1 MLKRDLQ
8 KMAVKKLGKSDP
20 EKIYYYVKKLFPEHL
35 LRAIKFDLR
44 NENQVIYDNYIA
56 TPDDESLDLKD
67 ICDIFLKNKIS
78 SYPKLDL
85 FYITNPWGQHREN
98 HFNYEFYK
106 NYYQILEKIWMTCGE
121 ENISNDLQSFDLKKI
136 IDRSYADSEKLLG
149 LKQKIQT
156 NNFTENDLELI
167 KYGYMG
173 VGLHYFLGMK
183 NNEDVDEFTNLLKNY
198 HKTEI
203 R

>member
-1 MLKRDLQ
+1 MICVEGVLHHTFHPLENLDLILKNMSPTQIIMIAIGESHGVFKRELQ
-8 KMAVKKLGKSDP
+8 KMAVRKLGKSDP

-78 SYPKLDL
+78 YLSSYPKLDL

-106 NYYQILEKIWMTCGE
+106 NY
-121 ENISNDLQSFDLKKI
+121 
-136 IDRSYADSEKLLG
+136 
-149 LKQKIQT
+149 
-156 NNFTENDLELI
+156 
-167 KYGYMG
+167 
-173 VGLHYFLGMK
+173 
-183 NNEDVDEFTNLLKNY
+183 
-198 HKTEI
+198 
-203 R
+203 